1 MPNIW
6 LIGVGSLLAILL
18 VASIVVALVQTVD
31 PLPENTP
38 ERAVQL
44 YLEAVTDGDFEAA
57 HNLLSTELKERCPV
71 ENLVS
76 RSYPVRQLED
86 SRITLEGTELF
97 GDKTIVTAR
106 ITTIRSNSPFGSSEN
121 SYSQR
126 FTLFEEDGGWRFTS
140 DPWPYQ
146 GCMKPTPPPT
156 RVPAPDP
163 SATPTALPA
172 PTPAAAMSPS
182 GATDPR

>member
-1 MPNIW
+1 

-18 VASIVVALVQTVD
+18 VASIVVALVQTVE
-31 PLPENTP
+31 PLPDNTP

-44 YLEAVTDGDFEAA
+44 YLEAVAGGDFEAA
-57 HNLLSTELKERCPV
+57 HNLLSAELKERCPV

-86 SRITLEGTELF
+86 SRITLEGTEPF

-121 SYSQR
+121 SFNQR

-146 GCMKPTPPPT
+146 GCMKPTPMPRSQPT
-156 RVPAPDP
+156 SVPT
-163 SATPTALPA
+163 ATPTAVPA
-172 PTPAAAMSPS
+172 PTPAAATSPGS
-182 GATDPR
+182 AGDSR